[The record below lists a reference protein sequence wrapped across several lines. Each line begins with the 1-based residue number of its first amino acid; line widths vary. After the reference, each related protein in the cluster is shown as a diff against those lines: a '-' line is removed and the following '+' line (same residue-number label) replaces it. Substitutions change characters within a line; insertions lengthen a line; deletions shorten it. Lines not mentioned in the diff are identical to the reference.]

1 MYILGLNT
9 YHGDSSA
16 ALLKDGE
23 LMCAYEEER
32 FTRFKHWAGLPLLSI
47 RACLEDAGISIQD
60 IDHITIS
67 RDPSV
72 NKKQKIFF
80 ALKNRIKIKALI
92 HRSKHISKVATIGK
106 DIAIEFG
113 LKEKELKPEVH
124 YLEHHC
130 THMASSFFAS
140 PFNDSAILSIDGF
153 GDFCSTKTGIGND
166 NKMTVLDS
174 VLFPHSVGIFY
185 TALTQYLGFNNYGD
199 EYKVMGL
206 APYGKPIFLKEME
219 KIIMLKSNGLFQLGL
234 DYFVHHKA
242 GVSTNIMINNDP
254 TPSRIFSDN
263 LIDLLGPLRK
273 KEEKLEDLHL
283 NIASSVQVM
292 TENIIFHMLN
302 HLQEKTKMENI
313 CIAGGVAQN
322 SVANGKILQK
332 TGFKRIYIPSAS
344 HDAGTSYGAAIY
356 YHNQVLGNKR
366 ADPVFNAYTGS
377 KFTEEEIQELLDK
390 KGIEYKVYDDA
401 ALYDVV
407 SQKMV
412 DGGVI
417 GWFQGRAEFGPR
429 ALGHRSILVD
439 PRRTDAKDLL
449 NEKIKRRESFRPF
462 APSILKEHVD
472 EYFELNDNVPF
483 MEKVFP
489 IRKEKREIIPAVTHV
504 DGTGRLHTVEKGE
517 RYYSLIDAF
526 YQKTG
531 VPVVLNTSFNE
542 NEPIVNDPEQ
552 ALDCFMRT
560 KMDMLVLGNNVIIR

>member
-47 RACLEDAGISIQD
+47 RACLTDAGISIQD

-273 KEEKLEDLHL
+273 KEEKLEEHHL
-283 NIASSVQVM
+283 NIASSIQVM

-344 HDAGTSYGAAIY
+344 HDAGTSYGSAIY

-417 GWFQGRAEFGPR
+417 GWFQGRAEFGP
-429 ALGHRSILVD
+429 
-439 PRRTDAKDLL
+439 
-449 NEKIKRRESFRPF
+449 
-462 APSILKEHVD
+462 
-472 EYFELNDNVPF
+472 
-483 MEKVFP
+483 
-489 IRKEKREIIPAVTHV
+489 
-504 DGTGRLHTVEKGE
+504 
-517 RYYSLIDAF
+517 
-526 YQKTG
+526 
-531 VPVVLNTSFNE
+531 
-542 NEPIVNDPEQ
+542 
-552 ALDCFMRT
+552 
-560 KMDMLVLGNNVIIR
+560 

>member
-206 APYGKPIFLKEME
+206 APYGKPVFLKEME
-219 KIIMLKSNGLFQLGL
+219 KIIMPKSNGLFQLGL

-283 NIASSVQVM
+283 NIASSV
-292 TENIIFHMLN
+292 NL
-302 HLQEKTKMENI
+302 L
-313 CIAGGVAQN
+313 
-322 SVANGKILQK
+322 
-332 TGFKRIYIPSAS
+332 
-344 HDAGTSYGAAIY
+344 
-356 YHNQVLGNKR
+356 
-366 ADPVFNAYTGS
+366 PV
-377 KFTEEEIQELLDK
+377 
-390 KGIEYKVYDDA
+390 
-401 ALYDVV
+401 
-407 SQKMV
+407 
-412 DGGVI
+412 
-417 GWFQGRAEFGPR
+417 
-429 ALGHRSILVD
+429 
-439 PRRTDAKDLL
+439 
-449 NEKIKRRESFRPF
+449 
-462 APSILKEHVD
+462 
-472 EYFELNDNVPF
+472 
-483 MEKVFP
+483 
-489 IRKEKREIIPAVTHV
+489 
-504 DGTGRLHTVEKGE
+504 
-517 RYYSLIDAF
+517 
-526 YQKTG
+526 
-531 VPVVLNTSFNE
+531 
-542 NEPIVNDPEQ
+542 
-552 ALDCFMRT
+552 
-560 KMDMLVLGNNVIIR
+560 

>member
-106 DIAIEFG
+106 DIAVEFG

-273 KEEKLEDLHL
+273 KEEKLEEHHL
-283 NIASSVQVM
+283 NIASSIQVM

-302 HLQEKTKMENI
+302 YLQEKTKMENI

-344 HDAGTSYGAAIY
+344 HDAGTSYGSAIY

-377 KFTEEEIQELLDK
+377 KFTDEEIQVLLDK
-390 KGIEYKVYDDA
+390 KGIDYKVYDDID
-401 ALYDVV
+401 LYEVV

-462 APSILKEHVD
+462 APSILKEHVE

-489 IRKEKREIIPAVTHV
+489 IKKEKREVIPAVTHV

-526 YQKTG
+526 YRKTG

-560 KMDMLVLGNNVIIR
+560 KMDMLVLGNNVITR